1 MDKCEHS
8 LHRSHIDHFDIA
20 VSVKAVRHLLALFYL
35 TTLALTQQSCTHK
48 HVPRRQS
55 EGMKRTREL
64 VLSPSAACTNA
75 RALECVPDSTITW
88 KRAVSRSCSAKNCSA
103 NTNLCRE
110 SRQKWPQN
118 HPIHRTSSSAVPV
131 TTMRSWS
138 SGSPQPCISCTGG
151 CQGCFA
157 AIAFSACVELQM
169 TPSCTTVTLCNAAR
183 DTPP

>member
-1 MDKCEHS
+1 MGV
-8 LHRSHIDHFDIA
+8 LA
-20 VSVKAVRHLLALFYL
+20 LLALLALFYQP
-35 TTLALTQQSCTHK
+35 TLALTHQSCTHK
-48 HVPRRQS
+48 LIPRRQS

-75 RALECVPDSTITW
+75 SALECVPDSTMTW
-88 KRAVSRSCSAKNCSA
+88 NRAVSRCCSAKSCSA
-103 NTNLCRE
+103 NTNLGRE

-131 TTMRSWS
+131 TMILSWS

-151 CQGCFA
+151 WRVCLA

-169 TPSCTTVTLCNAAR
+169 TPSCTTVTLRNAAINK
-183 DTPP
+183 PP